1 MSIDPSKALVDVD
14 EATHRLRVS
23 RATLYAYVSRG
34 LIRSERQVENGR
46 AHLYALADIERLVW
60 RKTRARKPSGAA
72 ATALSWGLPVLET
85 EVSQIDRGVLTYRG
99 QPISEFADAT
109 SLEQVASLLWG
120 VASDPFQNAC
130 FKPADVPGWDSLL
143 ALLEGEG
150 PIDRAIALMAL
161 TRRVAWA
168 RRLSHVPGNDEARLV
183 QALACATTGRA
194 LDTRLPL
201 HQALAQAWNVP
212 DAADVIRRILVC
224 SADHELNTSAF
235 TARVVASTDVD
246 CCTVL
251 VSALTAFC
259 GYEHTGVIGRSRA
272 LLAAARRGAD
282 LDDLIDEAQA
292 GEKPLAGFYHRLYP
306 DGDPR
311 AAMVL
316 SRCRVIPEARRLIDT
331 VERRTGLRPNID
343 IALVV
348 VEAGYGL
355 PTGAAEAMFA
365 TGRAVGWIAHA
376 TEQRASGIR
385 IRPRASHA
393 TLTSDRSTRLAAANQ
408 PL

>member
-1 MSIDPSKALVDVD
+1 MSIDPAKVLIDVD
-14 EATHRLRVS
+14 EATRRLRVS

-34 LIRSERQVENGR
+34 LIRSERHAENGR

-60 RKTRARKPSGAA
+60 RKTRARKPAGAA

-85 EVSQIDRGVLTYRG
+85 GVSQIERGMLSYRG
-99 QPISEFADAT
+99 RPIGEFADGA
-109 SLEQVASLLWG
+109 SLEEVAALLWG
-120 VASDPFQNAC
+120 VSDDPFRKAR
-130 FKPADVPGWDSLL
+130 FDPAAVAGWAQLVT
-143 ALLEGEG
+143 LLETES
-150 PIDRAIALMAL
+150 PVDRAIALMAL
-161 TRRVAWA
+161 MRRVAWA
-168 RRLSHVPGNDEARLV
+168 RQLSAIPGLNEAKLV
-183 QALACATTGRA
+183 QALGCAATGLA
-194 LDTRLPL
+194 LDTRLPM
-201 HQALAQAWNVP
+201 HEAFAQAWNVP

-259 GYEHTGVIGRSRA
+259 GYEHTGVIGLSRA
-272 LLAAARRGAD
+272 LLAAARRGVD
-282 LDDLIDEAQA
+282 LEALIDEAQA

-316 SRCRVIPEARRLIDT
+316 SRCRIIPEAQRLIDT

-343 IALVV
+343 IALVIA
-348 VEAGYGL
+348 EAGYGL
-355 PTGAAEAMFA
+355 PIGAAEAMFA
-365 TGRAVGWIAHA
+365 TGRSVGWIAHA
-376 TEQRASGIR
+376 AEQRASGIR

-393 TLTSDRSTRLAAANQ
+393 ALA
-408 PL
+408 PD